1 MEKYDVLVV
10 GGGPGGSI
18 AGKTAAEKGLK
29 TVIFERGKKS
39 GEKNASGVG
48 LVPKIWRDFPD
59 IMKNMNLAS
68 QRVSRM
74 ACAHLCD
81 NKGEIVTELTWSPSR
96 LNTYKEA
103 KEFIV
108 TMVYRSQFDY
118 WLSELAQNAGA
129 ELKTST
135 LIVDVL
141 RDDNGKII
149 GVIDENGNK
158 YQGVVI
164 AADGAISMI
173 ARKAGIRAKFGPND
187 TTLVVNYDFE
197 ADPKKIDDFV
207 GDKGLQTWFS
217 PLYPAVYNFFKK
229 DGFHIGLGQWYG
241 AIDKNLVT
249 YLNTCIKSPPVA
261 RLIKLLDAKP
271 RELHAH
277 ALPWLQDPTVSGTYC
292 ENVMLIGD
300 AAGFPCPLEAE
311 GIWHAMYSGRLAAI
325 NAAKAI
331 STGDTSKAQMKKY
344 QDAWLD
350 SPLGEE
356 FEAGKELQE
365 FWAGI
370 SFNLENTEKIVH
382 YSNDFIN
389 LFTGSTAHTEMGHR
403 IIQNLKNNSSE
414 LLPILRRYIIP
425 FLSRIMEL
433 EYLDYA
439 KLIPI
444 LDKMMPKRTKYGK
457 GKTKGGKK

>member
-1 MEKYDVLVV
+1 MEEYDVLVV

-29 TVIFERGKKS
+29 TIIFERGKKC

-59 IMKNMNLAS
+59 LMKNMNLES
-68 QRVSRM
+68 QRVSRL

-81 NKGEIVTELTWSPSR
+81 NKGEIITELTWSPSR

-103 KEFIV
+103 RDFIV

-118 WLSELAQNAGA
+118 WLSQVAVQAGA

-135 LIVDVL
+135 LITDVL
-141 RDDNGKII
+141 RDDKGKII
-149 GVIDENGNK
+149 GVVDENGKK
-158 YQGVVI
+158 YKGIVI
-164 AADGAISMI
+164 AADGALSVI
-173 ARKAGIRAKFGPND
+173 AHKSGIRAKFGPTD

-197 ADPKKIDDFV
+197 APAEKIDEYIDE
-207 GDKGLQTWFS
+207 KGLQTWFS

-261 RLIKLLDAKP
+261 KMIKQLGAKP

-277 ALPWLQDPTVSGTYC
+277 ALPWMQFPGKTYC

-311 GIWHAMYSGRLAAI
+311 GIWHAMYSGRLAAN
-325 NAAKAI
+325 NAAEAI
-331 STGDTSKAQMKKY
+331 SNSDFSETQMKKY

-356 FEAGKELQE
+356 FEAGRELQE
-365 FWAGI
+365 FWAGV
-370 SFNLENTEKIVH
+370 SFNLENTEKIIH
-382 YSNDFIN
+382 FTNDFLN
-389 LFTGSTAHTEMGHR
+389 LFTGATAHTEMAHR
-403 IIQNLKNNSSE
+403 IINNLRDSSPE
-414 LLPILRRYIIP
+414 FLPILRRYIVP
-425 FLSRIMEL
+425 FLTRIMEI
-433 EYLDYA
+433 EFLDYS
-439 KLIPI
+439 KLGDM

-457 GKTKGGKK
+457 NKKGGKK